1 MNWFFRYCIVVL
13 GLSFSS
19 TCIGQSFDV
28 FQVVKKKISS
38 LTERDNRT
46 PLQIALGDSLEI
58 AKQNYIRLIH
68 TTHQDSIGL
77 VENEYAKYIY
87 LTKYNIN
94 EAKYLYYRGLK
105 HHIRGEIDSSLFYY
119 EKSLYLI
126 PESYPGTHVHK
137 YRIMALCR
145 MASIYHHQLYN
156 PTQAMEFLEDA
167 LDRCDEHF
175 YPGYR
180 LHVKSLIASI
190 YSYGD
195 DFREAIKVCEDALN
209 FNVYNKAWDLGG
221 KDYLSYILIEEL
233 ARLYRLCDDCNDQ
246 KRSFEKL
253 NSVLSFYQKDGD
265 VIGEMKV
272 LSDLAAFHF
281 EYLTKKNAEE
291 YMQSALSLPTEYRH
305 TPVVDY
311 IQFNHGRY
319 LSNIGKYNESISL
332 LENMRQLEDTT
343 NLLFHKSVNEILYQN
358 FLKINN
364 EEEAESAL
372 SRVNEYKVQLQEK
385 YSSNKISKLKETHD
399 LDEDEHLVTLL
410 QRRTEVI
417 YSLGILSFVLL
428 AVSLF
433 LLGLTFYSRRKIRKQ
448 NKELKEA
455 NKAKNE
461 LFLILSHD
469 LKGPISSF
477 DNLGKRVSYLLNKK
491 DYAGLEKFTNY
502 FTTAGESLK
511 HTVTNLLEWSL
522 SQKDNFILEPEHI
535 DVYEIMNTIVED
547 VQYLSTDKGIEISV
561 EIDKENSIYC
571 DKNAFLI
578 IYRNLLSNAIINGD
592 RDSQIQILSK
602 EDAMI
607 NIDIINVT
615 SSISEDRIKK
625 LRAAIEKTKSG
636 ISLEMRTSGIGLHT
650 VSNLIRHNQGKIS
663 LKILNDSVTVKTWLP
678 KRSITV

>member
-1 MNWFFRYCIVVL
+1 LHLFVLSCILIKSTFLKLNWFFRYCIVVL

-68 TTHQDSIGL
+68 TTHQDSI
-77 VENEYAKYIY
+77 
-87 LTKYNIN
+87 
-94 EAKYLYYRGLK
+94 
-105 HHIRGEIDSSLFYY
+105 D
-119 EKSLYLI
+119 
-126 PESYPGTHVHK
+126 VHK

-372 SRVNEYKVQLQEK
+372 SRVNEYKV
-385 YSSNKISKLKETHD
+385 
-399 LDEDEHLVTLL
+399 
-410 QRRTEVI
+410 
-417 YSLGILSFVLL
+417 
-428 AVSLF
+428 
-433 LLGLTFYSRRKIRKQ
+433 
-448 NKELKEA
+448 
-455 NKAKNE
+455 
-461 LFLILSHD
+461 
-469 LKGPISSF
+469 
-477 DNLGKRVSYLLNKK
+477 GKRVSYLLNKK